1 MIHGDIMDI
10 SRIYFQIMM
19 NGIFCSWIFVPIYGN
34 FSTNDDDDDDDE
46 DEYESL
52 DL

>member
-1 MIHGDIMDI
+1 
-10 SRIYFQIMM
+10 MM
-19 NGIFCSWIFVPIYGN
+19 NGIFCSCIFVPIYGN
-34 FSTNDDDDDDDE
+34 FSPNDDDDEYD